1 MDELKQLIRSTPFRT
16 FPIGV
21 PPVLYEQRVKYETKY
36 NPLSQIIS
44 PAPKINEHLN
54 ANARPSQHVAMTC
67 QSQANQSVPH
77 QVPQARRP
85 REYLHDDIMGILVG
99 LVDELSCLYPPEWMR
114 DAKQQLKDK
123 FVAFLVDANVVK
135 ALGRKKTVEAISF
148 FEHRPR
154 PDEARVKSL
163 GWILSF
169 LFDRLVYINEKKHTW
184 NAKLGLTKD
193 IKIIHHPN
201 GRWSLKNDL

>member
-36 NPLSQIIS
+36 NPLSQIVS
-44 PAPKINEHLN
+44 VPQMERAAEHAFTHPHAPH
-54 ANARPSQHVAMTC
+54 QHTAMTRPP
-67 QSQANQSVPH
+67 QAPQA
-77 QVPQARRP
+77 PQARRP

>member
-36 NPLSQIIS
+36 NPLSQIVSVPQIAEHS
-44 PAPKINEHLN
+44 HAQAHAPH
-54 ANARPSQHVAMTC
+54 QHVAMSRPP
-67 QSQANQSVPH
+67 QLSQA
-77 QVPQARRP
+77 PQARRP

-193 IKIIHHPN
+193 LKIIHHPN

>member
-36 NPLSQIIS
+36 NPLSQI
-44 PAPKINEHLN
+44 
-54 ANARPSQHVAMTC
+54 V
-67 QSQANQSVPH
+67 SVPQVAEH
-77 QVPQARRP
+77 AQAYPHPQPNAMIRPPPVSLVPQARRP

-169 LFDRLVYINEKKHTW
+169 LFDRLIYINEKKHTW

-193 IKIIHHPN
+193 IKITHHAN